1 MKKLWVFIKASLVNS
16 MIERGDMF
24 LYSISIFITPV
35 VIMFIWL
42 VINREGSNTLLNY
55 DQLVIYYLASIL
67 VKTVNSAWMGQFIPG
82 RIRRGEISAQLL
94 KPMSFTLE
102 WIGNNFAEKVMK
114 LIFLVPM
121 VLVLGKLLSVGF
133 PVLSFVE
140 WLLVVSTTIVGSIIY
155 FLLDVTIGFMAFWLE
170 ETNSIQELFL
180 LLMSFFSGGLIPLL
194 ALPLFWRQVAS
205 ILPFRYI
212 LSLPLEIISKQLNF
226 NEMLLAVLVQVLY
239 LFGTY
244 FLYKVVFKNGIKIYS
259 ASGA

>member
-42 VINREGSNTLLNY
+42 VINKEGSNTILNY

-67 VKTVNSAWMGQFIPG
+67 IKTINSAWMGQYIPG

-94 KPMSFTLE
+94 KPMPFTLE
-102 WIGNNFAEKVMK
+102 WVGNNLAEKVMK

-121 VLVLGKLLSVGF
+121 VLILGKLL
-133 PVLSFVE
+133 
-140 WLLVVSTTIVGSIIY
+140 VVSFPALSLMEWALVGITTIFGSIIY
-155 FLLDVTIGFMAFWLE
+155 FLLDIIVGFLAFWLE

-180 LLMSFFSGGLIPLL
+180 LLMTFFSGGLIPLL

-205 ILPFRYI
+205 VLPFRYI
-212 LSLPLEIISKQLNF
+212 LSLPLEIISRQLSSS
-226 NEMLLAVLVQVLY
+226 EILTAILVQALY
-239 LFGTY
+239 LVGAC
-244 FLYKVVFKNGIKIYS
+244 FLYKFVFKNGTKIYS